1 MRRDWERGGGQL
13 ARGRRGLAL
22 ALDAEDGGRE
32 FGIGRKTGKA
42 QQAGC
47 AAIAHGDAGLARAP
61 SSARLALTRR
71 RCGDFAKLLRCPA
84 RQAGRRV
91 CAPRP
96 AAAGIRPRPRPG
108 PPYRS
113 IRLIRAGGGRAPLG
127 KKSSAKRAGKSGPGG
142 APPPPGGR
150 PARGAPRR
158 TEAERRESR
167 AAKHTK
173 NKRRNYAVVIG
184 AAAAVAAI
192 VAWSAYTFTTL
203 EPAVSGI
210 PPGAGL
216 YGDEHEHAS
225 ILVVIFG
232 DRFDFSGP
240 SFQIQN
246 RWIHF
251 EAQDGTTIHRHSS
264 GVTTGYLFE
273 TLDIEV
279 SEDCYVFP
287 DGREFCTNEDFVL
300 RYYVNGDQVDSI
312 NDYVFDDQDR
322 ILITYGNEEPEE
334 INEYLAELN
343 RQPIVA

>member
-1 MRRDWERGGGQL
+1 M
-13 ARGRRGLAL
+13 
-22 ALDAEDGGRE
+22 
-32 FGIGRKTGKA
+32 
-42 QQAGC
+42 
-47 AAIAHGDAGLARAP
+47 
-61 SSARLALTRR
+61 
-71 RCGDFAKLLRCPA
+71 
-84 RQAGRRV
+84 
-91 CAPRP
+91 
-96 AAAGIRPRPRPG
+96 
-108 PPYRS
+108 
-113 IRLIRAGGGRAPLG
+113 G
-127 KKSSAKRAGKSGPGG
+127 KKSSAKRAGRPGG
-142 APPPPGGR
+142 GRAPPPPPPGSRR
-150 PARGAPRR
+150 PASRDAPRR
-158 TEAERRESR
+158 TEAEKRESH
-167 AAKHTK
+167 AAKRSK
-173 NKRRNYAVVIG
+173 NKRRNYAVVIA

-192 VAWSAYTFTTL
+192 VGWSAYSFTNL
-203 EPAVSGI
+203 QPAVSGI

-216 YGDEHEHAS
+216 YGDEHVHAS

-273 TLDIEV
+273 TLDIAVDE
-279 SEDCYVFP
+279 ECYVFP

-300 RYYVNGDQVDSI
+300 RYYVNGEPVDSI

-322 ILITYGNEEPEE
+322 ILVTYGNEDPEA

>member
-1 MRRDWERGGGQL
+1 MSHSKPPRPRCR
-13 ARGRRGLAL
+13 
-22 ALDAEDGGRE
+22 
-32 FGIGRKTGKA
+32 THPP
-42 QQAGC
+42 
-47 AAIAHGDAGLARAP
+47 AAAPGRAP
-61 SSARLALTRR
+61 SGAARGA
-71 RCGDFAKLLRCPA
+71 P
-84 RQAGRRV
+84 GRW
-91 CAPRP
+91 
-96 AAAGIRPRPRPG
+96 PRPRTG
-108 PPYRS
+108 PPRPS

-127 KKSSAKRAGKSGPGG
+127 KKSSAKRAGKSGRGG
-142 APPPPGGR
+142 PPPPSGGR
-150 PARGAPRR
+150 PAPSGAPRR

-279 SEDCYVFP
+279 SEECYVFP

-300 RYYVNGDQVDSI
+300 RYFVNGEQVDSI

-322 ILITYGNEEPEE
+322 ILVTYGNEEPEE